1 MLSLAPLQPFEFRRS
16 YKPCVGSKG
25 AGCAPGGKRVA
36 SACGRDV
43 GQASARAGPRAR
55 ACRTQVCCGCR
66 PKNSKEAATSATVGP
81 LKRWR
86 PGCRPKVGPLT
97 RAGAKKARFWRRPCS
112 CCRGLASSLRIRSQT
127 GSRFCDLPPTW
138 LWRPWRRRCRWRR
151 RRHACASSAGGTSR
165 TSPTMHQADVL
176 LWPGLERAAF
186 VRACFHNLL
195 LGPHPR
201 DLLPPTRGGPR
212 PHCGCLVAVV
222 RGRGAATFNS
232 MRSSVSNLPRALW
245 RRGSAKV
252 EEKWR
257 RCAFPG
263 LLAWFFEPCLPRAS
277 CSKRAQNRKTNL
289 LRIYL

>member
-43 GQASARAGPRAR
+43 GPASARAGPRAR

-97 RAGAKKARFWRRPCS
+97 RAGAKKGALLEASMFMLSWPCKQSAHPQSDRLKILRPATHMALATLAEAVPVEEETTRVCQFCRRDIPDIPNN
-112 CCRGLASSLRIRSQT
+112 A
-127 GSRFCDLPPTW
+127 
-138 LWRPWRRRCRWRR
+138 
-151 RRHACASSAGGTSR
+151 
-165 TSPTMHQADVL
+165 
-176 LWPGLERAAF
+176 
-186 VRACFHNLL
+186 
-195 LGPHPR
+195 PHPR

>member
-43 GQASARAGPRAR
+43 GPASARAGPRAR

-165 TSPTMHQADVL
+165 TSPTMHPTHETFYHQLAADHAHTVAVWWRSYAGEVQPPL
-176 LWPGLERAAF
+176 IRCAAPSQICRALFGAAAAQKWRKNGAGAPF
-186 VRACFHNLL
+186 RAC
-195 LGPHPR
+195 
-201 DLLPPTRGGPR
+201 
-212 PHCGCLVAVV
+212 
-222 RGRGAATFNS
+222 
-232 MRSSVSNLPRALW
+232 
-245 RRGSAKV
+245 
-252 EEKWR
+252 
-257 RCAFPG
+257 
-263 LLAWFFEPCLPRAS
+263 
-277 CSKRAQNRKTNL
+277 
-289 LRIYL
+289 

>member
-1 MLSLAPLQPFEFRRS
+1 MLSLASLQPFEFRRR

-43 GQASARAGPRAR
+43 GPASARAGPRAR

-151 RRHACASSAGGTSR
+151 RRHACASSAGGTS
-165 TSPTMHQADVL
+165 PTMHQADVL
-176 LWPGLERAAF
+176 LWPGLGRAAF
-186 VRACFHNLL
+186 VRACFQGPEAGTVLL
-195 LGPHPR
+195 LQG
-201 DLLPPTRGGPR
+201 LLLQSHEVWGSSWAPT
-212 PHCGCLVAVV
+212 HETFYHQLAADHAHTVAVWW
-222 RGRGAATFNS
+222 
-232 MRSSVSNLPRALW
+232 RSYAGEVQ
-245 RRGSAKV
+245 
-252 EEKWR
+252 
-257 RCAFPG
+257 
-263 LLAWFFEPCLPRAS
+263 CLH
-277 CSKRAQNRKTNL
+277 
-289 LRIYL
+289 